1 MPWNV
6 RKHGNEFCV
15 YDKNGKIIKGGCHPT
30 KSEAEQHK
38 RALYANVEDVQKEL
52 GVYVLKGDDDAYDII
67 SISTVARED
76 KEGETFT
83 IEAMDFDAK
92 LAAKS
97 KDYPEYR
104 MFHKKSLGIGKVSK
118 MHRIGNY
125 AIEEGKSYTDPFSL
139 AVCEKMLLNN
149 DGKWKNS
156 RGFYVLEATGGC
168 PVCKNVLK
176 VSYKH
181 MVAGFYCPVCKSLQT
196 DFRGELLNT
205 RFTKTRTFDIT
216 ITDRPAVPWTAT
228 IAYNKDTGDADMTK
242 TQLRKKM
249 LAAGI
254 DEAVIEERLNEIDG
268 DVLKELGND
277 LPFAKVLKEAG
288 MDDLVDEEEEEE
300 EEEDEKDK
308 KVVKEEFTMDDEVI
322 DLISE
327 KVSTRIKEHLEGA
340 SFDVSGL
347 DELAV
352 EMKEVDE
359 ITEKLEELSEQIVAL
374 KEAIETL
381 SEHEDV
387 RITRKLKETPRNG
400 KLRIIRRAK
409 EYDEDEDEDMME
421 EEEDEEMPMKKG
433 KQMPAFRT
441 FGQTRQKR
449 DGLIADGDGKVY
461 SSMTDMVVNK

>member
-1 MPWNV
+1 
-6 RKHGNEFCV
+6 
-15 YDKNGKIIKGGCHPT
+15 
-30 KSEAEQHK
+30 
-38 RALYANVEDVQKEL
+38 
-52 GVYVLKGDDDAYDII
+52 
-67 SISTVARED
+67 
-76 KEGETFT
+76 
-83 IEAMDFDAK
+83 MDFDAK

-176 VSYKH
+176 ISYKH

-205 RFTKTRTFDIT
+205 RFTKTKTFDIT

-254 DEAVIEERLNEIDG
+254 DEAVIEARLKEIDG

-300 EEEDEKDK
+300 EEDEKDK

-327 KVSTRIKEHLEGA
+327 KVATRIKEHLEGA

-409 EYDEDEDEDMME
+409 EYDEEDDDEDMM
-421 EEEDEEMPMKKG
+421 EEDEEMPMKKG
-433 KQMPAFRT
+433 KQKQMPAFRT

-461 SSMTDMVVNK
+461 SSMTDMVVTK